1 LTVGTP
7 EMVIIFVLALLLF
20 GPKKLP
26 ELARSVGYA
35 VGEYHKA
42 VREFQQESLRQDFK
56 LDELKK
62 DASISRELAE
72 LAREFNISTEKKSS
86 VDILREIKEKTK
98 AAK

>member
-1 LTVGTP
+1 MTVGTP
-7 EMVIIFVLALLLF
+7 EMMVIFVLALLLF

-26 ELARSVGYA
+26 ELAKSLGTA

-42 VREFQQESLRQDFK
+42 VREFQRESLKQDFK

-62 DASISRELAE
+62 DAYLSRELVD
-72 LAREFNISTEKKSS
+72 LAKEFGISTKDKSQ